1 MKMPKE
7 TSKFMGI
14 AGNVLNAADIGKT
27 TYDVYKGKKPV
38 SEIVK
43 KASKPA
49 VGFIVKRGLM
59 AAGVGTG
66 GVGIVATLVLGAAVD
81 MAIDYACNR

>member
-7 TSKFMGI
+7 ASKFMGLANNI
-14 AGNVLNAADIGKT
+14 FNVADIGKT
-27 TYDVYKGKKPV
+27 TYDVCKGKKPV

-49 VGFIVKRGLM
+49 VGFIAKRALV

-66 GVGIVATLVLGAAVD
+66 GIGIVATFAIGVAVD

>member
-14 AGNVLNAADIGKT
+14 AGNVFNAEKKKKT
-27 TYDVYKGKKPV
+27 TYDVCKGKKPV

-59 AAGVGTG
+59 AAGIGTG

>member
-14 AGNVLNAADIGKT
+14 AGNVLNAADMGKT
-27 TYDVYKGKKPV
+27 MYDVYKGKKPAR
-38 SEIVK
+38 EIIK

-49 VGFIVKRGLM
+49 VGFIAKRVLL